1 MNKLYSR
8 PLHLIHRSADPSR
21 PNIRPPDTKGRS
33 RHRLSSAMHTAPADG
48 LAKVIGLAPF
58 DNEVASGRHFD
69 SSDKAHR
76 VSKKQAS
83 AGVTGAQS
91 LPSETNREMNC

>member
-1 MNKLYSR
+1 
-8 PLHLIHRSADPSR
+8 
-21 PNIRPPDTKGRS
+21 
-33 RHRLSSAMHTAPADG
+33 MHTAPADG

-91 LPSETNREMNC
+91 LPLRNEPRDELLEEAAAMAEAAAGAGLDYWDY